1 MKYDVLA
8 DIEESKDLKL
18 LYRIKF
24 FSIYYFFTLESEK
37 KRKIAK
43 RKKECNKKNVKNT
56 GNKGVSVN

>member
-1 MKYDVLA
+1 M
-8 DIEESKDLKL
+8 
-18 LYRIKF
+18 
-24 FSIYYFFTLESEK
+24 YYFFTLESEK